1 MKINFAYYEDL
12 PTVYTPGS
20 VYFIESDGAIYVAI
34 SETEVKKF
42 TDYEEL
48 VSKQDVIEDLD
59 SIRQGASIAQN
70 ISVIDN
76 TDIDTLFEN
85 TNN

>member
-1 MKINFAYYEDL
+1 MKINFAYHEDL
-12 PTVYTPGS
+12 PTSYIPGS
-20 VYFIESDGAIYVAI
+20 VYFVESEGAIYVAV

-59 SIRQGASIAQN
+59 SIREGAFIAQN

>member
-1 MKINFAYYEDL
+1 MKINFSYHEDL
-12 PTVYTPGS
+12 PTSYTPGS
-20 VYFIESDGAIYVAI
+20 VYFVENEGAIYVAV

-48 VSKQDVIEDLD
+48 LTKQDVIEDLE
-59 SIRQGASIAQN
+59 INRQGASIPQN

-76 TDIDTLFEN
+76 TDIDNMFEL
-85 TNN
+85 NN

>member
-1 MKINFAYYEDL
+1 MKINFAYHEDL
-12 PTVYTPGS
+12 PTSYTPGS
-20 VYFIESDGAIYVAI
+20 VYFVESEGTIYVAV

-48 VSKQDVIEDLD
+48 LTKQDVIEDLET
-59 SIRQGASIAQN
+59 IRQGASIAQN

-76 TDIDTLFEN
+76 TDIDNMFEL
-85 TNN
+85 NN